1 MRTFAGSV
9 FSHFRQRLGM
19 TEKEYQLSLSS
30 KGLYLQFISNSKSK
44 ADFFLT
50 NDKRFF
56 LKTQNKKEVR
66 FLLSN
71 LRVYMEHLEKYP
83 HSLIV
88 KFLGVHRIKIPN
100 QGKKYFIVMQSVFYP
115 DERISERYDIK
126 GCQVSRWTDPAP
138 ESSQEIVVL
147 KDLNFEGKYICVD
160 QQRAW
165 LVRQME
171 IDSQFLQGLNVLD
184 YSLLVAVQPL
194 HVDERMKSQSL
205 ASLIIR
211 TKQYVF
217 PAHQRVRERAS
228 PPLTTQ
234 CTRSPS
240 QQQCSCQW
248 RTMRDRHPGS
258 LIVLLP
264 GAGSTLVKVGES
276 QRRLGGAERE
286 FMQSTAI
293 NFLTPLRNFLEGD
306 WRTISKERRLLEN
319 RRLDLD
325 ACKARLKK
333 AKTAEAKAAKERRL
347 LENRRLDLDACK
359 ARLKKAKTAEAKAA
373 AIPDF
378 QETRSRNYV
387 LSASASAADH
397 ELRVA
402 QTEFDRQAEVTRLL
416 LEGISSTHVNH
427 LRCLHEFV
435 EAQATYY
442 AQSHQYMQ
450 DLQKQLG
457 RFPNTFVNTNP
468 TPVPSGSSPSSAA
481 TLPVQPS
488 SSPLDTGTLSIEEVQ
503 PPATGTRKAKVLYDY
518 DAADTSE
525 LSLLADEEKLVP
537 M

>member
-211 TKQYVF
+211 TKQSVNGSSSLSF
-217 PAHQRVRERAS
+217 SVPGIVEEESAVLVSEMVCGTEQCQVREV
-228 PPLTTQ
+228 
-234 CTRSPS
+234 
-240 QQQCSCQW
+240 
-248 RTMRDRHPGS
+248 HPGRPIP
-258 LIVLLP
+258 LQTL
-264 GAGSTLVKVGES
+264 GAQSSVES
-276 QRRLGGAERE
+276 NLQA
-286 FMQSTAI
+286 QH
-293 NFLTPLRNFLEGD
+293 
-306 WRTISKERRLLEN
+306 RRLLPSFKNPLHVIDGPEARYFVGIVDIFTVYGFRKKLECLWKCLRYRGQAFSTVSPDVYA
-319 RRLDLD
+319 RRL
-325 ACKARLKK
+325 C
-333 AKTAEAKAAKERRL
+333 
-347 LENRRLDLDACK
+347 
-359 ARLKKAKTAEAKAA
+359 
-373 AIPDF
+373 
-378 QETRSRNYV
+378 
-387 LSASASAADH
+387 H
-397 ELRVA
+397 W
-402 QTEFDRQAEVTRLL
+402 
-416 LEGISSTHVNH
+416 
-427 LRCLHEFV
+427 V
-435 EAQATYY
+435 E
-442 AQSHQYMQ
+442 SHS
-450 DLQKQLG
+450 
-457 RFPNTFVNTNP
+457 V
-468 TPVPSGSSPSSAA
+468 
-481 TLPVQPS
+481 
-488 SSPLDTGTLSIEEVQ
+488 
-503 PPATGTRKAKVLYDY
+503 
-518 DAADTSE
+518 
-525 LSLLADEEKLVP
+525 
-537 M
+537 